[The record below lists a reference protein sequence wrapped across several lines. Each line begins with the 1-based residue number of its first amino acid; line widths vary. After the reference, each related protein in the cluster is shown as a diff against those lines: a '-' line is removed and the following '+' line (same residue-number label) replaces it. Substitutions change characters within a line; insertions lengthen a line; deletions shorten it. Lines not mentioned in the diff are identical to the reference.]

1 MNDHPLPNDL
11 GALVVLGAVLIA
23 LAVVLPITHTG
34 ALAIAGLAL
43 IHVAL
48 AAWTVRTLEH
58 TNPCHW
64 PTGTPRVVRDTTYDS
79 RTRTTTPT
87 NTPDVTPSE
96 R

>member
-11 GALVVLGAVLIA
+11 GALVLIGAVLIA

-43 IHVAL
+43 VHVAL
-48 AAWTVRTLEH
+48 AAWTVRTLE
-58 TNPCHW
+58 
-64 PTGTPRVVRDTTYDS
+64 
-79 RTRTTTPT
+79 RTHTTTARPYVHH
-87 NTPDVTPSE
+87 PEDSP